1 MGELVAACVMIN
13 FSVFDDN
20 IIGVGDSQ
28 SLANALTVI
37 HSRQPSTLNC
47 SGVGARSE
55 YGNTLTS
62 VVVD

>member
-1 MGELVAACVMIN
+1 MIN

-47 SGVGARSE
+47 SGVGASE
-55 YGNTLTS
+55 YGNTITS